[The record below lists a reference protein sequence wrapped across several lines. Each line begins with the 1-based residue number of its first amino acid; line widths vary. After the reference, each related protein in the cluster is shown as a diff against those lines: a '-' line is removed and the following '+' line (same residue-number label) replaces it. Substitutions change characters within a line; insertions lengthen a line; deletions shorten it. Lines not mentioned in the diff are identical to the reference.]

1 MTLPAKDMPSAMQ
14 MLLLE
19 IKKDHARQ
27 YPESTDKFGSELRFV
42 VNKKY
47 IKVWRKGCGERGD
60 AWGSVWG
67 FVVNTDDDKKFK
79 RGDIL
84 KAQGWNTPARNHARG
99 NVFSRNYVVK
109 WTGPL
114 YMSDVFS
121 YKKKKMVSQNEA
133 RESQVNAMA
142 AWHACNGVSVQV

>member
-1 MTLPAKDMPSAMQ
+1 MTHHPQNMGNAIN
-14 MLLLE
+14 MLLVE
-19 IKKDHARQ
+19 IEKDYGRQ
-27 YPESTDKFGSELRFV
+27 YPQSADKFGSELRFV
-42 VNKKY
+42 VNQKY

-60 AWGSVWG
+60 AWGGVWG

-114 YMSDVFS
+114 YMSDLKS
-121 YKKKKMVSQNEA
+121 HKKKN
-133 RESQVNAMA
+133 
-142 AWHACNGVSVQV
+142 